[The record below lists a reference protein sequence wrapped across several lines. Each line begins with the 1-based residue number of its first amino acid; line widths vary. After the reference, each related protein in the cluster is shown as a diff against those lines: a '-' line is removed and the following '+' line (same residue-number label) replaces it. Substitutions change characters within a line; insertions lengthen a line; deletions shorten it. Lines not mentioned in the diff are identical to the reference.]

1 MESGGRGGAAHRPQ
15 TTQGRSRHEA
25 GAFGF
30 SQLGDRCAEPRYAI
44 VVTAA
49 AIAIA
54 ASRPRAG
61 AVGRFARA
69 GNRRLGS
76 GYAPAAAA
84 RTRSDSSAEPAPPGL
99 GLT

>member
-25 GAFGF
+25 GAFGL

-49 AIAIA
+49 VAIA

-69 GNRRLGS
+69 GNGRLGS
-76 GYAPAAAA
+76 GYAAAGAA
-84 RTRSDSSAEPAPPGL
+84 RPRSDSSAEPAPPGL